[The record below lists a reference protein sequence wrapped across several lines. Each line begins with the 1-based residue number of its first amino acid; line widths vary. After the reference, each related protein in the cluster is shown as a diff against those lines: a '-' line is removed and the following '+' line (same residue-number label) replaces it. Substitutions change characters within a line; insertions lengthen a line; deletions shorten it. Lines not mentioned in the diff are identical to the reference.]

1 MRASAAGLT
10 LFVAMCLLAEP
21 VAGLA
26 HELSGYVSAEGR
38 FFFNDPA
45 SSEQEIDIGSF
56 AFLPEYYHEW
66 EDGSAFLFVP
76 FFMEQCLQMGG

>member
-1 MRASAAGLT
+1 MKTSAARVT
-10 LFVAMCLLAEP
+10 LFAAMCLLAEP

-45 SSEQEIDIGSF
+45 SS
-56 AFLPEYYHEW
+56 
-66 EDGSAFLFVP
+66 
-76 FFMEQCLQMGG
+76 